1 MTAYEFIWSDYADW
15 YIEISKLQLKDP
27 DKTETTLKV
36 LVEVLDNTL
45 RLLHPFVPFVTEE
58 IWQQL
63 KNTSG
68 DRFSPKDGWADALII
83 CPWPSADTNRFDTP
97 IDDAEEFNHI
107 MQIIRTIRNALS
119 ENKISPK
126 QKIGATLI
134 STTNSST
141 INKQKDII
149 AALAQ
154 IDDSRLVIDTNTK
167 ESITSNISLVVGTT
181 QIYLD
186 TQETIDKET
195 ETKRI
200 EKELQNLQ
208 EQINRLESLLNSPFS
223 KKAPNEVVLKEKD
236 KLHKYKQSHTT
247 LLARIH
253 DLTK

>member
-1 MTAYEFIWSDYADW
+1 
-15 YIEISKLQLKDP
+15 
-27 DKTETTLKV
+27 
-36 LVEVLDNTL
+36 
-45 RLLHPFVPFVTEE
+45 
-58 IWQQL
+58 
-63 KNTSG
+63 
-68 DRFSPKDGWADALII
+68 
-83 CPWPSADTNRFDTP
+83 
-97 IDDAEEFNHI
+97 
-107 MQIIRTIRNALS
+107 
-119 ENKISPK
+119 
-126 QKIGATLI
+126 
-134 STTNSST
+134 
-141 INKQKDII
+141 
-149 AALAQ
+149 
-154 IDDSRLVIDTNTK
+154 
-167 ESITSNISLVVGTT
+167 SITSNISLVVGTT